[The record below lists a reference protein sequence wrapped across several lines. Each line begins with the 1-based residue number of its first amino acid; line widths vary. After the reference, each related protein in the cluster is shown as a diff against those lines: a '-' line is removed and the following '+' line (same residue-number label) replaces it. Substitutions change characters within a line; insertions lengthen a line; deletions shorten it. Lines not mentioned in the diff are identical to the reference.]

1 MNTNTKPGERP
12 QILGPTELVQALR
25 EKHAGG
31 WRLSYRAAMRVV
43 QEQYDF
49 RRAAALSSPHP
60 EALEGVIDALDFASQ
75 IETALANGAWKHT
88 ELANRIEMYVES
100 RLAAQK
106 DEGQAFTVEQVG
118 WLRVVLGRALYR
130 VEHFPEQSNDEGIE
144 ADELAKA
151 IILLGGEP
159 ATPEPRLAA
168 QKDEGP
174 SNNPETPDG
183 SPRDCDTCRHW
194 GGWSKNCGFCHNRS
208 KWEGRSAPKPAPV
221 VSHDAADTIHNAGSV
236 SHDNREPD
244 GRKGEGMRE
253 AVRDVIDRAITG
265 YDTCHGKKHY
275 AYTIDGEQAYL
286 IDSNQMAA
294 LVRALRESDGRKGE

>member
-1 MNTNTKPGERP
+1 MDINERFALWEKKYKPHGEHE
-12 QILGPTELVQALR
+12 ELLYIIAKDAV
-25 EKHAGG
+25 
-31 WRLSYRAAMRVV
+31 
-43 QEQYDF
+43 
-49 RRAAALSSPHP
+49 AALSSPHP
-60 EALEGVIDALDFASQ
+60 EEREEDIEAIRKALMEARTRIAGYAVTKEWPWDKAIADLWHEMQRMDAAVKDALAS
-75 IETALANGAWKHT
+75 L
-88 ELANRIEMYVES
+88 S
-100 RLAAQK
+100 RLAAPK
-106 DEGQAFTVEQVG
+106 PEGQAFTVEQVG

-130 VEHFPEQSNDEGIE
+130 VEHFPEQSNDEDIE

-244 GRKGEGMRE
+244 GRKGE
-253 AVRDVIDRAITG
+253 
-265 YDTCHGKKHY
+265 
-275 AYTIDGEQAYL
+275 
-286 IDSNQMAA
+286 
-294 LVRALRESDGRKGE
+294 

>member
-88 ELANRIEMYVES
+88 ERANRIEMYVES

-130 VEHFPEQSNDEGIE
+130 VEHFPEQSNDEDIE
-144 ADELAKA
+144 ADELARA
-151 IILLGGEP
+151 IILLGGDP
-159 ATPEPRLAA
+159 AAPEPR
-168 QKDEGP
+168 
-174 SNNPETPDG
+174 
-183 SPRDCDTCRHW
+183 
-194 GGWSKNCGFCHNRS
+194 
-208 KWEGRSAPKPAPV
+208 PAE
-221 VSHDAADTIHNAGSV
+221 
-236 SHDNREPD
+236 EPD
-244 GRKGEGMRE
+244 HIPDVTQMVDTEPRPAEEPANLCEGCGLWPCGHHSPIGVRGCITTECANRKPTTGQLVADLRSQLARKDEGMRE
-253 AVRDVIDRAITG
+253 SLEEAAQSLEALAGLAGKDETMLEYDQVRGYALNRAMP
-265 YDTCHGKKHY
+265 
-275 AYTIDGEQAYL
+275 ARA
-286 IDSNQMAA
+286 
-294 LVRALRESDGRKGE
+294 ALREPDRRKGE